1 MYWLIFVCGAVTL
14 SKENLA
20 PLRAE
25 LAEIDRAI
33 VALVGRR
40 NSIAKV
46 IGEEKAKANEE
57 VVVPSVERT
66 VEQRYVDAGTLAGVS
81 AATAVRLARAVI
93 DESVEVQGRLPRHA
107 EPRRICIIGG
117 NGGMGRWLSA
127 FFVARGHEIT
137 VVVRDP
143 EHAAYPV
150 MTIADACRTVDV
162 IIVSTPVTVAA
173 DILAEIFSTGTS
185 ALVFDILSVKSPVIP
200 VLRRM
205 AEAGMRVCSVHP
217 MFGPTAAAVAGRNVV
232 VADCGCPSVIEE
244 TAALF
249 SGATILRMPVE
260 DHDPIAAYVL
270 GLSHAVNLA
279 FSEALVRSG
288 FSAEVLNAAA
298 STTFR
303 KQTAVSREVSEEN
316 APLYYAIQRENPFND
331 AAVENLANAVA
342 ELRTLDKD
350 AFCKRM
356 QTGAEWYRTK

>member
-1 MYWLIFVCGAVTL
+1 MLRCG
-14 SKENLA
+14 E
-20 PLRAE
+20 E
-25 LAEIDRAI
+25 LAAIDREI
-33 VALVGRR
+33 VVLVGRR
-40 NSIAKV
+40 NGIAKV

-57 VVVPSVERT
+57 VVVPSVERI
-66 VEQRYVDAGTLAGVS
+66 VEQRYVDAGTRAGVS

-117 NGGMGRWLSA
+117 NGGMGRCWLSA
-127 FFVARGHEIT
+127 FFAARGHQVT

-143 EHAAYPV
+143 EKAVYPAV
-150 MTIADACRTVDV
+150 TLAEACRTAEV
-162 IIVSTPVTVAA
+162 IIVSTPVPVAA
-173 DILAEIFSTGTS
+173 GILEEIFASHTS

-205 AEAGMRVCSVHP
+205 AEVGMHVCSVHP
-217 MFGPTAAAVAGRNVV
+217 MFGPTAAAVAGRNIV

-249 SGATILRMPVE
+249 SGGTILRMPIE

-303 KQTAVSREVSEEN
+303 KQAAVSREVSEEN
-316 APLYYAIQRENPFND
+316 APLYYAIQRENPYND
-331 AAVENLANAVA
+331 VAVKNLADAVS
-342 ELRTLDKD
+342 ELRILEKD

-356 QTGAEWYRTK
+356 QAGAEWYRTEYFFFHTGQDAVRGPA

>member
-1 MYWLIFVCGAVTL
+1 MYEVAIL

-57 VVVPSVERT
+57 VVVPSVERI

-81 AATAVRLARAVI
+81 AATAMRLARAVI
-93 DESVEVQGRLPRHA
+93 DESVEVQGKLPRHA

-117 NGGMGRWLSA
+117 NGGMGRWLST
-127 FFVARGHEIT
+127 FFAARGHQIT
-137 VVVRDP
+137 LVVRDP

-150 MTIADACRTVDV
+150 VTVAEACKTSDV
-162 IIVSTPVTVAA
+162 IIVSTPVPVAA
-173 DILAEIFSTGTS
+173 GVLEEIFAAGTS

-205 AEAGMRVCSVHP
+205 AKAGMRVSSVHP
-217 MFGPTAAAVAGRNVV
+217 MFGPTAPAVAGRNVV

-288 FSAEVLNAAA
+288 FSADVLNAAA

-316 APLYYAIQRENPFND
+316 APLYYAIQRENPYND
-331 AAVENLANAVA
+331 AAVENLAQAVE

-350 AFCKRM
+350 TFCQRM
-356 QTGAEWYRTK
+356 QAGAEWYRIE

>member
-1 MYWLIFVCGAVTL
+1 MCGAVSL
-14 SKENLA
+14 GKESLA
-20 PLRAE
+20 PLREE
-25 LAEIDRAI
+25 LAAIDREI

-40 NSIAKV
+40 NGIAKI

-57 VVVPSVERT
+57 VVVPAVERV
-66 VEQRYVDAGTLAGVS
+66 VEQRYVDAGVRAGVS

-127 FFVARGHEIT
+127 FFAARGHEMM

-143 EHAAYPV
+143 ENAVCPV
-150 MTIADACRTVDV
+150 VTLAEACRTAEV
-162 IIVSTPVTVAA
+162 IVVSTPVTTAA
-173 DILAEIFSTGTS
+173 GILEEIFASRTS

-217 MFGPTAAAVAGRNVV
+217 MFGPTAAAVAGRNIV

-249 SGATILRMPVE
+249 SGGTILRMPVE

-303 KQTAVSREVSEEN
+303 RQTAVSREVSEEN
-316 APLYYAIQRENPFND
+316 APLYYAIQRENPYND
-331 AAVENLANAVA
+331 AAVKNLADAVS
-342 ELRTLDKD
+342 ELRVLEKD

-356 QTGAEWYRTK
+356 QSGAAWYRTE

>member
-1 MYWLIFVCGAVTL
+1 MCGAVTL

-93 DESVEVQGRLPRHA
+93 DESVEVQGSLPRHA
-107 EPRRICIIGG
+107 EPRRICIVGG
-117 NGGMGRWLSA
+117 TGGRGRWLSA
-127 FFVARGHEIT
+127 FVVARGHEIT

-143 EHAAYPV
+143 EHAAYPL

-173 DILAEIFSTGTS
+173 DILAEIFATGTS

-316 APLYYAIQRENPFND
+316 APLYYAIQRENPYND

-350 AFCKRM
+350 AFCKHM

>member
-1 MYWLIFVCGAVTL
+1 MG
-14 SKENLA
+14 KESLA
-20 PLRAE
+20 PLREE
-25 LAEIDRAI
+25 LAAIDREI

-40 NSIAKV
+40 NGIAKI

-57 VVVPSVERT
+57 VVVPAVERV
-66 VEQRYVDAGTLAGVS
+66 VEQRYVDAGVRAGVS

-107 EPRRICIIGG
+107 EPRRICIVGG

-127 FFVARGHEIT
+127 FFAARGHEVM

-143 EHAAYPV
+143 ENAVCPV
-150 MTIADACRTVDV
+150 VTLAEACRMAEV
-162 IIVSTPVTVAA
+162 IVVSTPVTTAA
-173 DILAEIFSTGTS
+173 GILEEIFASRTS

-217 MFGPTAAAVAGRNVV
+217 MFGPTAAAVAGRNIV

-244 TAALF
+244 AAALF
-249 SGATILRMPVE
+249 SGGTILRMPVE

-303 KQTAVSREVSEEN
+303 RQTAVSLEVSEEN
-316 APLYYAIQRENPFND
+316 APLYYAIQRENPYND
-331 AAVENLANAVA
+331 AAVKNLADAVS
-342 ELRTLDKD
+342 ELRVLEKD

-356 QTGAEWYRTK
+356 QSGAAWYRTE

>member
-1 MYWLIFVCGAVTL
+1 MCGAVTL

-117 NGGMGRWLSA
+117 NGGMGRWLST
-127 FFVARGHEIT
+127 FFAARGHEIT

-143 EHAAYPV
+143 EHAAYPAV
-150 MTIADACRTVDV
+150 TIADACRTVDV

-173 DILAEIFSTGTS
+173 DILAEIFATGTS

-316 APLYYAIQRENPFND
+316 APLYYAIQRENPYND

-350 AFCKRM
+350 AFCKHM